1 MKNPWH
7 QELQVKYLIL
17 GMLVDLEVFEIPD
30 IIEILNSTDLLKE
43 RI

>member
-7 QELQVKYLIL
+7 QELQVKYLIQ